1 MDFEKFI
8 NDIEKNE
15 WAVFGVEVYENSVL
29 THSYGDTC
37 NNIHEIYS
45 ATKSILSVAFGIA
58 YDRGLVDVQKSVL
71 EYLPASKIRKL
82 SEKQKNVFSKIT
94 LQRLL
99 TMSVKG
105 FPFRPKGDNWL
116 NYCLSCQIENPELQE
131 FNYSNLN
138 SFLIGVVLTEVL
150 GCDLGEFIKEEILKP
165 LDIVNYEMQYSPDGY
180 FYGASGMKLCVH
192 DLSKFGLLM
201 SNGGVYC
208 GKRIISQEY
217 ADLATSVQQ
226 ENKEGGYGYFF
237 WKYRDGF
244 SINGKWKQKCYCLPK
259 QKIIITYLSHIED
272 NSHGLSESMERNILG
287 VRE

>member
-116 NYCLSCQIENPELQE
+116 NYCLSCQIEKPELQE

-192 DLSKFGLLM
+192 DLSKVGLLM

-272 NSHGLSESMERNILG
+272 NSHDLSESMERNILG